1 MNKEGFT
8 MKHLKGIILNGVWL
22 GNRVIINENFNTLCN
37 LSCDLM
43 QEFMYFINAI
53 DNLENQ
59 VEINRYDLINKNI
72 ANIEFSNNELHG
84 FTSFWINSLTQK
96 PKLVDGYIKYNGFEE
111 NCEECNKQEE
121 VDYNKNEEI
130 IADNIAN
137 IEFEREEP
145 IYSSITN
152 EFENFVDIEK
162 IISDAIYEK
171 NNEDSTANIE
181 LNKNLVSVED
191 ILLNLLPEEIEE
203 EPEENEEVVEV
214 KDEEEIETVE
224 ETADEKETEEAVED
238 FINKTSEEVVEEE
251 PEEIEEVVEVKDEEE
266 METVEETA
274 DGKETEETSLI
285 DQMKL
290 LQVQIKA
297 LQEDNKQAAKEETD
311 KKQRQLLEQIDMMQE
326 QINSLQNENASLIEQ
341 LQNSKGR
348 AYNIIKELM
357 EEQKQKKEK
366 EILNKSVLKILG
378 TEDIIDADIIDE
390 GLYLAGDMVYKWGE
404 TLYLEK

>member
-1 MNKEGFT
+1 
-8 MKHLKGIILNGVWL
+8 
-22 GNRVIINENFNTLCN
+22 
-37 LSCDLM
+37 
-43 QEFMYFINAI
+43 
-53 DNLENQ
+53 
-59 VEINRYDLINKNI
+59 
-72 ANIEFSNNELHG
+72 
-84 FTSFWINSLTQK
+84 
-96 PKLVDGYIKYNGFEE
+96 
-111 NCEECNKQEE
+111 
-121 VDYNKNEEI
+121 
-130 IADNIAN
+130 
-137 IEFEREEP
+137 
-145 IYSSITN
+145 
-152 EFENFVDIEK
+152 
-162 IISDAIYEK
+162 
-171 NNEDSTANIE
+171 
-181 LNKNLVSVED
+181 
-191 ILLNLLPEEIEE
+191 
-203 EPEENEEVVEV
+203 
-214 KDEEEIETVE
+214 
-224 ETADEKETEEAVED
+224 
-238 FINKTSEEVVEEE
+238 
-251 PEEIEEVVEVKDEEE
+251 